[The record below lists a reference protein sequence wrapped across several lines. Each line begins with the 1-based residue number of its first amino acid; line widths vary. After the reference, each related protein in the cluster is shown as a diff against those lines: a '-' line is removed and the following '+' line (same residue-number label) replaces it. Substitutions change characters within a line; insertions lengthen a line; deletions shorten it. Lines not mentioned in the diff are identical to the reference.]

1 MPTTHVP
8 ACHGRQPWTLAP
20 HTAANRVHHLLD
32 VHGHPARLHAHDS
45 PVDGWACHAAR
56 DKTGLGQ
63 EVGRMGL
70 PEKPHELRT
79 KPVSSFACERMPLN
93 APDTHGASLYNT
105 PSCLRSGIPCLPDG
119 VLEGVTKTVRG
130 NEANTMHEGPSQM
143 AHA

>member
-1 MPTTHVP
+1 
-8 ACHGRQPWTLAP
+8 
-20 HTAANRVHHLLD
+20 
-32 VHGHPARLHAHDS
+32 
-45 PVDGWACHAAR
+45 
-56 DKTGLGQ
+56 
-63 EVGRMGL
+63 MGP

-105 PSCLRSGIPCLPDG
+105 PSSLRSAFQSGIPRLPDG

-130 NEANTMHEGPSQM
+130 NEASAMHEGPSQM